1 MKLTEICKT
10 DRLPNLMAKYEI
22 IVRNHVPVES
32 FRNWF
37 LTWHCL
43 TVLSIIRKEE
53 YDGIFRT
60 MISSIKD
67 HLPIQRSLD
76 RLVKWGLNAQ
86 CTCTAKWSHG
96 FRNKECRKYDPCG
109 EFYLGTGRE
118 FGESLMLIVDYPL
131 NRGLQYNIE
140 AIDLYRSIDLWA
152 EKYQE
157 VAGKILPLS
166 STH

>member
-1 MKLTEICKT
+1 MKWTEICKT

-22 IVRNHVPVES
+22 IVKNHVPVKS

-53 YDGIFRT
+53 YDGVFRR

-67 HLPIQRSLD
+67 HLLAQCSLD

-86 CTCTAKWSHG
+86 YTCTSECSHS

-109 EFYLGTGRE
+109 EVYLGTGRE
-118 FGESLMLIVDYPL
+118 FGEGLMFIADYPL
-131 NRGLQYNIE
+131 DTDMQCNIE
-140 AIDLYRSIDLWA
+140 VIGQYRSIDLWA

-157 VAGKILPLS
+157 VTGKVLPS
-166 STH
+166 SSAR